1 MTKTINLQISQFFLK
16 VIHLF
21 YNFSTYILNLT
32 SKLNILIMKLKNKI
46 QGIVVALFMTTF
58 VTGQNK
64 PASPAAVATGKING
78 ATISINYSSPS
89 VKDRIIW
96 GKLVPFNK
104 IWRAGANAATIIETD
119 KDLTV
124 EGSKLPAGKYSF
136 FVIPNEKEC
145 VLIFN
150 KISKM
155 SGTNNYNEKEDQLRV
170 KVKQKLSNS
179 NTERLLYSI
188 EKNAIVLSWEK
199 WKIPF
204 SVK

>member
-1 MTKTINLQISQFFLK
+1 
-16 VIHLF
+16 
-21 YNFSTYILNLT
+21 
-32 SKLNILIMKLKNKI
+32 MKLKKKI

-58 VTGQNK
+58 VNAQNK

-78 ATISINYSSPS
+78 ANISINYSSPS
-89 VKDRIIW
+89 VKGRVIW
-96 GKLVPFNK
+96 GELVPFNK
-104 IWRAGANAATIIETD
+104 IWRAGANAATTIESD
-119 KDLTV
+119 KDLII

-150 KISKM
+150 KVAKM

-170 KVKQKLSNS
+170 TVKQQLADSSSESLVYTIKENS
-179 NTERLLYSI
+179 
-188 EKNAIVLSWEK
+188 IVLSWEK
-199 WKIPF
+199 WNIPF